1 MAGLRLDDLSVEGVC
16 ASWSLT
22 VPVGAVRAAVVRDQ
36 ESVRDLL
43 EVVLGLVAPTGGRVL
58 VDDVNALEQPDDHH
72 RRRRHRA
79 GNDDQ
84 CRVRY
89 VPASGGL
96 EPGLTLLQNLT
107 RASCPTVRVAHR
119 RAAAQARETATRLG
133 LRRLLGRYPEQL
145 TVGQRQLAGF
155 ALALC
160 WRPCALVVEDS
171 PDLPTWDAALEFE
184 RLRLDPAG
192 VPGPR
197 GLFDEVAGLVLTT
210 DPARTRLLDPD
221 PVGVQPASAPAGDS
235 PERATDRERGE
246 GEDRDGDGGTEDG
259 DSHGEGDG
267 EGDGEGGGEGG
278 GETSGRAGERV
289 GSGESRDTGSGSR
302 HA

>member
-1 MAGLRLDDLSVEGVC
+1 MAGLRLDDLSVGGVC
-16 ASWSLT
+16 TSWSLA

-36 ESVRDLL
+36 ESVRALL
-43 EVVLGLVAPTGGRVL
+43 EVVLGLVAPDAGRVL
-58 VDDVNALEQPDDHH
+58 VDDVDVLEQPDDHH

-89 VPASGGL
+89 LPASGGL
-96 EPGLTLLQNLT
+96 EPGLTLQQNLT
-107 RASCPTVRVAHR
+107 RASCPTVRVPRR
-119 RAAAQARETATRLG
+119 RAAAQARETAVRLG

-155 ALALC
+155 AVALC

-197 GLFDEVAGLVLTT
+197 GLFAEVAGLVLTT

-221 PVGVQPASAPAGDS
+221 PVGVQHAAPPTCARRDEADGS
-235 PERATDRERGE
+235 
-246 GEDRDGDGGTEDG
+246 EDRDGEDAA
-259 DSHGEGDG
+259 
-267 EGDGEGGGEGG
+267 
-278 GETSGRAGERV
+278 AGERV
-289 GSGESRDTGSGSR
+289 GRGGSEETGRGSR

>member
-16 ASWSLT
+16 TSWSLT
-22 VPVGAVRAAVVRDQ
+22 VPVGTVRAAVVRDQ

-96 EPGLTLLQNLT
+96 EPGLTLQQNLT
-107 RASCPTVRVAHR
+107 RASCPTVRVSRR
-119 RAAAQARETATRLG
+119 RAAAQARDTATRLG

-155 ALALC
+155 AMALC

-184 RLRLDPAG
+184 RLRLDPAA

-197 GLFDEVAGLVLTT
+197 GLFAEVAGLVLTT

-221 PVGVQPASAPAGDS
+221 PVGVQPASVAGLG
-235 PERATDRERGE
+235 DRRGDH
-246 GEDRDGDGGTEDG
+246 DRNDDDGDDDRGDGDGEP
-259 DSHGEGDG
+259 
-267 EGDGEGGGEGG
+267 
-278 GETSGRAGERV
+278 SGRAGERV
-289 GSGESRDTGSGSR
+289 GGTSRDTGRGSR